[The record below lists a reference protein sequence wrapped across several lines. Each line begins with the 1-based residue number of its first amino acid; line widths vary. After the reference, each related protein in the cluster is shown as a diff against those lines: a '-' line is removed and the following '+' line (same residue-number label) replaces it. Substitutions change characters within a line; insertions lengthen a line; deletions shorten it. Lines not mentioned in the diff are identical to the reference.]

1 MVVPSGVAAR
11 PGGRSWRTGSGRA
24 RTRGLGS
31 AGCKWSMSCRTGP
44 TWPRRRGYCCTT
56 PTPNWHRNI
65 WSVPGTEFVFRDAKQ
80 HLGLHDCQARA
91 QAKLH
96 FHFNL
101 VFSAC
106 FWMRLQARA
115 ARDDP
120 RDRFSLYQVKCHNHE
135 WEMYQRF
142 EAWSAAGRN
151 GTQSQAV
158 DHGIPADHPWHWAS
172 PLATGLPGS

>member
-1 MVVPSGVAAR
+1 MFRPESPRAQAVGLGELAQGAPELAGLAVLDASGPCPAAR
-11 PGGRSWRTGSGRA
+11 GRLGRAGGGTAVQHRHRTGTATSG
-24 RTRGLGS
+24 L
-31 AGCKWSMSCRTGP
+31 
-44 TWPRRRGYCCTT
+44 
-56 PTPNWHRNI
+56 
-65 WSVPGTEFVFRDAKQ
+65 PGAEFVFRDAKQ

-172 PLATGLPGS
+172 PLATGLSGS